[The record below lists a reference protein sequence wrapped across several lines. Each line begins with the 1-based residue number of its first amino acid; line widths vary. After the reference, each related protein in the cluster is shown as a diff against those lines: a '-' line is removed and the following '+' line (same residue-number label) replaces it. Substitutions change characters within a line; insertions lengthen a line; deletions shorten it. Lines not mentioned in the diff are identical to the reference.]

1 MRVIHTAIKMTLV
14 TLMAG
19 LISKWIGLDY
29 WLTGG
34 VLALLSIQ
42 LTKKDSITIGIKRIV
57 DVFFA
62 MILSTLLFVLL
73 GYEFWVFI
81 VVTFIFSLASFRL
94 KISEGIVPALV
105 IVTHLLIHGSFS
117 FDLF

>member
-1 MRVIHTAIKMTLV
+1 MINISVSINVNMRVLHTAIKMTLV
-14 TLMAG
+14 TMIAG
-19 LISKWIGLDY
+19 LVSRWIGLDY

-62 MILSTLLFVLL
+62 MVLSTIFFVFL
-73 GYEFWVFI
+73 GYYFWVFI
-81 VVTFIFSLASFRL
+81 IVTFIFSLASCKL
-94 KISEGIVPALV
+94 NIAVGIVP
-105 IVTHLLIHGSFS
+105 
-117 FDLF
+117 